1 MVVVPISSKWYC
13 IMERGIAMYEIGVV
27 SQFEAAHRLVGDFG
41 PAQRMHGHTYRVEVS
56 VQGATLAN
64 DGTLVDISLIQAR
77 LGDVV
82 GRLHYQN
89 LDEVPGLI
97 GRNTTAEV
105 VADFIWDEL
114 ASVLHQRGLT
124 QLRVAVWESPQA
136 WAAITKELAP

>member
-1 MVVVPISSKWYC
+1 
-13 IMERGIAMYEIGVV
+13 MYEIGVV

-56 VQGATLAN
+56 VQGAALAA

-114 ASVLHQRGLT
+114 ASVLHQLGLT

-136 WAAITKELAP
+136 WAAITKELVP

>member
-1 MVVVPISSKWYC
+1 MF
-13 IMERGIAMYEIGVV
+13 EIGVV
-27 SQFEAAHRLVGDFG
+27 AQFEAAHRLVGDFG

-56 VQGATLAN
+56 VQGAALAA

-114 ASVLHQRGLT
+114 ASVLYQRGLT

-136 WAAITKELAP
+136 WAAITKELVP

>member
-1 MVVVPISSKWYC
+1 
-13 IMERGIAMYEIGVV
+13 MYEIGVV

-56 VQGATLAN
+56 VQGAALAI
-64 DGTLVDISLIQAR
+64 DSTLVDISLIQAR

-114 ASVLHQRGLT
+114 ARVLHQRGLT

-136 WAAITKELAP
+136 WAAITRELAP